1 MCIDDLQLKAK
12 IGKSMVDLL
21 SKFGCLDGIP
31 QSNQISLFG

>member
-12 IGKSMVDLL
+12 IGKSMTELL
-21 SKFGCLDGIP
+21 GKFGCLDGMS